1 MKQNLDPLGYD
12 NVNPL
17 ICMTF
22 DVENLPSVAH
32 RKNQVSRDFRY
43 ARDFGST
50 AKEVLKCTAS
60 TSWSAYY
67 HTSCGSWC
75 RVPEPV
81 HQYYSLQRSAVST
94 REYISKMQDWA
105 SAHGSMRE
113 RIVRQEIT
121 MARAGTVPDYLYQ
134 KEVQVREKVSF
145 RSTSNAINR
154 DMPHQDEPE
163 KNTVEDEVS
172 EFDSGSD

>member
-12 NVNPL
+12 NVNLL
-17 ICMTF
+17 ICMTL

-50 AKEVLKCTAS
+50 AKEGLKCTAS
-60 TSWSAYY
+60 TSWSACLLS
-67 HTSCGSWC
+67 HKLWVM
-75 RVPEPV
+75 VPGPGAGP
-81 HQYYSLQRSAVST
+81 SILLPPSIKAT

-105 SAHGSMRE
+105 SAHGSMRQ

-134 KEVQVREKVSF
+134 KEVQVREKSAF
-145 RSTSNAINR
+145 GRLQ
-154 DMPHQDEPE
+154 MP
-163 KNTVEDEVS
+163 
-172 EFDSGSD
+172 

>member
-1 MKQNLDPLGYD
+1 MHS
-12 NVNPL
+12 
-17 ICMTF
+17 F
-22 DVENLPSVAH
+22 DFMVCLLSHKLWVMVRGPGAGPSILLPPAI
-32 RKNQVSRDFRY
+32 K
-43 ARDFGST
+43 A
-50 AKEVLKCTAS
+50 
-60 TSWSAYY
+60 
-67 HTSCGSWC
+67 
-75 RVPEPV
+75 
-81 HQYYSLQRSAVST
+81 T

-105 SAHGSMRE
+105 SAHGSMRQ

-163 KNTVEDEVS
+163 KNNVEDEVS
-172 EFDSGSD
+172 EFDSSSD

>member
-1 MKQNLDPLGYD
+1 
-12 NVNPL
+12 
-17 ICMTF
+17 MTL

-43 ARDFGST
+43 ACDFGST
-50 AKEVLKCTAS
+50 AKEGLKCTAS
-60 TSWSAYY
+60 TSWSAFY

-81 HQYYSLQRSAVST
+81 HQYYSDPAIKAT

-105 SAHGSMRE
+105 SAHGSMRQI
-113 RIVRQEIT
+113 IVRQEIT
-121 MARAGTVPDYLYQ
+121 MARAGTVPDYLNQ

-145 RSTSNAINR
+145 RLTSNAINR
-154 DMPHQDEPE
+154 DMLHQEEPE

-172 EFDSGSD
+172 EFDSSSD